1 MVTQQVPAR
10 SEGQRAMEDSL
21 TPAERVKRQ
30 LKAGRPKRAL
40 ALPASV
46 FEAVSRL
53 MSEAERAESLLQ
65 KYGLSPAS
73 LELQLIWRTQEHD
86 GPFVQS
92 RPLPAS
98 RKLGPYI
105 DLLEQM
111 CEDTPVDF
119 LGVLWRLDDLDKRE
133 RAVWVTSFAND
144 MNTVLELLEF
154 KNKVAV
160 VLGGKI

>member
-1 MVTQQVPAR
+1 MVTQQVPGR
-10 SEGQRAMEDSL
+10 SEGQKAMEESL

-30 LKAGRPKRAL
+30 LKAGRPRRSL
-40 ALPASV
+40 SLPGSV
-46 FEAVSRL
+46 FEAVQRL
-53 MSEAERAESLLQ
+53 VSEADRAQALLL
-65 KYGLSPAS
+65 KYGLSPAA
-73 LELQLIWRTQEHD
+73 LELQLIWRTHEQD

-111 CEDTPVDF
+111 CEETPVDF
-119 LGVLWRLDDLDKRE
+119 LGILWRLDDLDKLE

-144 MNTVLELLEF
+144 MQTVMELLEF